1 MAIRIELFGNLQ
13 ITHDQAPISAINTNR
28 LQSLLAFLA
37 LHSDSPQPREQL
49 AALLWPE
56 SEESQART
64 NLRQLLHH
72 LRRALPAG
80 CNLLETDNR
89 TVLWRRDPECF
100 IDTAEFDRA
109 LDRANAASRSGDARA
124 EREALEEAARL
135 CQDDLLRGLFD
146 QWVEPE
152 REQYRERLAQ
162 ALSRLAALLEERRDY
177 AAAIPH
183 AERLVTHD
191 PLRETHHQMLIR
203 LHAANGD
210 RASALR
216 AYHQCMRV
224 LRREL
229 AVEPEAAT
237 RELFER
243 VLKSEAPA
251 AHAEPPSSAVAPAMP
266 LVGRKR
272 EWDRLLECWR
282 GAAAGP
288 TRLALI
294 SGEPG
299 IGKSRLAEEL
309 VEWCARRQG
318 AVARA
323 RCYAAH
329 GQLAYAPIAEWLRG
343 EPLREAR
350 ARLPKSQLAE
360 LARVLPEILAEDAS
374 ITRPHPLTESWERHH
389 FFESLTAALAGARKP
404 LLLVIDDLQWCDPD
418 SLEWMHWLFRADSAT
433 GILVLG
439 TVRPEETGRSHPF
452 TRLWNELKQHD
463 RTVELALAPLDA
475 QETAALAGQVA
486 TRSLDA
492 VEMDG
497 IYRATE
503 GNPLFVVESVR
514 AGLQGPRIHAV
525 IGSRL
530 AQLSPSAYE
539 LAGLAGAIGQSF
551 SFDLL
556 AKASDWDEDSL
567 ARALDELWQ
576 RSLIHEAGAQ
586 YDFTH
591 DRIREVAYSELSPVR
606 RRFWHR
612 RIARALEELHA
623 ADPASVSGQL
633 AAHYEAAGMVEQ
645 AIAQYRDA
653 ASVAQQRFADA
664 EATVLLRRALVLCRK
679 MPESA
684 RRDAQELDL
693 LVTLGPALVSTQGY
707 AMTEVGESYARA
719 LELSQ
724 RLGDRT
730 HLLSILSGNWVF
742 HVVRC
747 QLETS
752 RQVAEQFLAA
762 ANAEGVGGS
771 GHFPLGSSMFHLGR
785 LAENRAHMEQAL
797 ADAEAGAHPAL
808 KLFASPDIGVFSRSY
823 LSHVLWLMGH
833 VDQSHRMSRAAIEAA
848 QATPHPFAAAIAL
861 DYAALLHL
869 FRRESATALR
879 FAEEAAA
886 VCRRNGF
893 VYYLSMAEIVA
904 GWAMGQS
911 GEPDAGLARLRMGME
926 ALRATGAEIRL
937 SFYYGLLAETCA
949 LAGHMGEAMAN
960 ISSGFAFQNKS
971 GEVWAASD
979 LHRVQGDLLAASGN
993 KTAAAESFRR
1003 AMEAAQPSGART
1015 FELRAAVRLWRV
1027 EGSPES
1033 RDMVESLLRGFT
1045 EGFDTQD
1052 LQDARSLA
1060 ARARR

>member
-13 ITHDQAPISAINTNR
+13 ITHDQTPISAINTNR

-89 TVLWRRDPECF
+89 AVLWRRDPECF
-100 IDTAEFDRA
+100 IDIAEFNRA
-109 LDRANAASRSGDARA
+109 LDRATASSRSGDVAA

-135 CQDDLLRGLFD
+135 YQDDLLRGLFD
-146 QWVEPE
+146 EWVEPE
-152 REQYRERLAQ
+152 REQYRQRLSQ
-162 ALSRLAALLEERRDY
+162 VLSRLAALLEERRDY
-177 AAAIPH
+177 AAAISH

-251 AHAEPPSSAVAPAMP
+251 AHSEPPSSAVAPAMP
-266 LVGRKR
+266 LVGRQR

-282 GAAAGP
+282 GAAGP
-288 TRLALI
+288 VRLALI

-309 VEWCARRQG
+309 VEWCGRRQG

-323 RCYAAH
+323 RCYAVH

-343 EPLREAR
+343 EPLRDAR
-350 ARLPKSQLAE
+350 ARLPKSQLVE

-389 FFESLTAALAGARKP
+389 FFESLTAALAGTRKP

-418 SLEWMHWLFRADSAT
+418 SLEWMHWLFRADSVT

-439 TVRPEETGRSHPF
+439 TVRPEETSRSHPF
-452 TRLWNELKQHD
+452 TRLWNDLKQHD
-463 RTVELALAPLDA
+463 RAVEFALAPLNA

-492 VEMDG
+492 AEMDT

-591 DRIREVAYSELSPVR
+591 DRIREVAYAELSPVR

-623 ADPASVSGQL
+623 ADPANVSGQL

-664 EATVLLRRALVLCRK
+664 EAAVLLRRALVLCRE
-679 MPESA
+679 MPENA

-707 AMTEVGESYARA
+707 GMADVGESYARA

-724 RLGDRT
+724 RLGDRNQ
-730 HLLSILSGNWVF
+730 LLSTLSGAWVF

-752 RQVAEQFLAA
+752 RQLGEQFLGAA
-762 ANAEGVGGS
+762 SAEGAGGT

-785 LAENRAHMEQAL
+785 LAESRTHMEQVL
-797 ADAEAGAHPAL
+797 AD
-808 KLFASPDIGVFSRSY
+808 
-823 LSHVLWLMGH
+823 
-833 VDQSHRMSRAAIEAA
+833 
-848 QATPHPFAAAIAL
+848 
-861 DYAALLHL
+861 
-869 FRRESATALR
+869 
-879 FAEEAAA
+879 
-886 VCRRNGF
+886 
-893 VYYLSMAEIVA
+893 
-904 GWAMGQS
+904 
-911 GEPDAGLARLRMGME
+911 
-926 ALRATGAEIRL
+926 
-937 SFYYGLLAETCA
+937 
-949 LAGHMGEAMAN
+949 
-960 ISSGFAFQNKS
+960 
-971 GEVWAASD
+971 
-979 LHRVQGDLLAASGN
+979 
-993 KTAAAESFRR
+993 
-1003 AMEAAQPSGART
+1003 
-1015 FELRAAVRLWRV
+1015 
-1027 EGSPES
+1027 
-1033 RDMVESLLRGFT
+1033 
-1045 EGFDTQD
+1045 
-1052 LQDARSLA
+1052 
-1060 ARARR
+1060 